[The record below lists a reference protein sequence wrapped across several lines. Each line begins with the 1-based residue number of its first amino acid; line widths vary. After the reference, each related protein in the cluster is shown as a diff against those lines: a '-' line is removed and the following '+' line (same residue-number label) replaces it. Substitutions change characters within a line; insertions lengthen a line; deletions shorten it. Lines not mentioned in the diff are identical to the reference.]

1 MGSEMCIR
9 DSDMTAKEIADGAYA
24 GDETCREV
32 YRISGEKLGKM
43 LSILIDLL
51 NPEAVVIGGVFARSS
66 DLLLPYAEEVVRR
79 EALSYSR
86 DVCRILP
93 VGLGEFVGDYSAL
106 ALARF
111 A

>member
-1 MGSEMCIR
+1 M
-9 DSDMTAKEIADGAYA
+9 
-24 GDETCREV
+24 
-32 YRISGEKLGKM
+32 
-43 LSILIDLL
+43 

-66 DLLLPYAEEVVRR
+66 DLLLPYAEEVIQR
-79 EALSYSR
+79 ESLNYSSK
-86 DVCRILP
+86 VCRILP